1 MVVSPPIRFRI
12 EWADSQGKVTASW
25 LAAHFNFLQ
34 HFSFVMMEAI
44 GFVAPAAP
52 SSPMDLGR
60 NYSFAPSGLNQFPPI
75 THGLR
80 RGLYSCAASRLLSR
94 LSSHFRIRA

>member
-52 SSPMDLGR
+52 SSAAFEAILPLPNSCLSCDR
-60 NYSFAPSGLNQFPPI
+60 DSNDNIHCVATRQF
-75 THGLR
+75 R
-80 RGLYSCAASRLLSR
+80 RPYLLLS
-94 LSSHFRIRA
+94 